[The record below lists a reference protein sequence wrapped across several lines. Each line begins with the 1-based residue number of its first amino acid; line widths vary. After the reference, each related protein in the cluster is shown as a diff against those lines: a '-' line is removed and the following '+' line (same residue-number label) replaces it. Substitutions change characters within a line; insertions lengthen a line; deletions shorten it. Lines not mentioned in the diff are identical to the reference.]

1 MYDYKLHLVI
11 RTPQACPWEQSGEEY
26 EKQFNM
32 KVDIKPVSELSY
44 EEKIVDIQRVIPDV
58 NLISR
63 EDLSDREIETIEK
76 AK

>member
-1 MYDYKLHLVI
+1 ML
-11 RTPQACPWEQSGEEY
+11 CEEY
-26 EKQFNM
+26 EKQFSM

-63 EDLSDREIETIEK
+63 ESLSDREIETIEK